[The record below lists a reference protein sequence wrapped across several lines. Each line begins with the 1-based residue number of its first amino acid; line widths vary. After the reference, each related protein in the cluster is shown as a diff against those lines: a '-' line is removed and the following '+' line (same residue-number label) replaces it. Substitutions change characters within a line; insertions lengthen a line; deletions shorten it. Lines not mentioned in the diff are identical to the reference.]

1 MMFGKPLDRLKFG
14 DVKAFLDQEI
24 PESIKLDYKEQITR
38 DLPET
43 ACAFANTAGGYII
56 VGVGEGES
64 EDLPDPDNVPGLNP
78 HKKPRSSVINR
89 ITSSTRP
96 TLVPEVSSPIEVGD
110 GSGRVVL
117 VVYVGESLDA
127 PHEVTG
133 ASPKIPVRRSNK
145 NEAAGLNDIERLIRR
160 RDEASASLR
169 QAAHL
174 DYFDSR
180 MADLGGE
187 YPPALAAM
195 VARPYRAPSFRF
207 GLDADLDEEL
217 KRIANEH
224 YLGPVPDYAE
234 PTPYGLAMDFKVG
247 MPWEKEQVNRRVEV
261 HEDGLIRIATAL
273 PRSDPEQILTPKGEV
288 PEWGVGLPEIVKT
301 FVNMMRLVVRAY
313 DLKRPSTEVEVRF
326 GLRRM
331 QGHRLDLPGLLSAA
345 SRGQEAKVPHGSN
358 LLLERALL
366 LKAGPEG
373 LIEEEE
379 GVALEVSRAVSRWF
393 GVSIPDA
400 NLRDYFASYPL

>member
-1 MMFGKPLDRLKFG
+1 LFDKPLDRLKFG
-14 DVKAFLDQEI
+14 DVKAFLEQQI
-24 PESIKLDYKEQITR
+24 PEGTKLDYKEQITR

-56 VGVGEGES
+56 VGVGEVDR
-64 EDLPDPDNVPGLNP
+64 EDLPDPNNVPGLDP

-96 TLVPEVSSPIEVGD
+96 TIVPDVSAPIQVDD

-145 NEAAGLNDIERLIRR
+145 NEAAGLNDIERLINRR
-160 RDEASASLR
+160 NEASATLR
-169 QAAHL
+169 QGAHIE
-174 DYFDSR
+174 YFDSQI
-180 MADLGGE
+180 ADLGGE
-187 YPPALAAM
+187 YPPAVAAM
-195 VARPYRAPSFRF
+195 VARPYRAPSFGF
-207 GLDADLDEEL
+207 DLDADLDEKL

-224 YLGPVPDYAE
+224 DLGPVPDNVD
-234 PTPYGLAMDFKVG
+234 PTPYGLAMDFKIG

-273 PRSDPEQILTPKGEV
+273 LRSDPEQILTPRGEV

-301 FVNMMRLVVRAY
+301 FVGMMRFAARAY
-313 DLKRPSTEVEVRF
+313 DLKRPGVEVEVRF
-326 GLRRM
+326 GLRRV
-331 QGHRLDLPGLLSAA
+331 QGHRLDLPGYLSTA
-345 SRGQEAKVPHGSN
+345 SGGREAKVPQGFN
-358 LLLERALL
+358 FVLERALL
-366 LKAGPEG
+366 LKTRPGG
-373 LIEEEE
+373 LLDDEE
-379 GVALEVSRAVSRWF
+379 GVALAVSRAVSRWF
-393 GVSIPDA
+393 GVSIPDTD
-400 NLRDYFASYPL
+400 LRDYFASYPL